1 MRVKVAKFAD
11 LKPGGRKAV
20 EVNGRAIA
28 LFNVNGRFYA
38 VDDVCSHMGAPL
50 ASGMLAGKS
59 VTCEWHGASFDLETG
74 AALNAPAR
82 GDIRSYKVIINDDDL
97 ELDID

>member
-1 MRVKVAKFAD
+1 VRVKVAKIAD
-11 LKPGGRKAV
+11 LKPGSSKAV

-28 LFNVNGRFYA
+28 LFNVKGDYYA

-50 ASGMLAGKS
+50 AHGFLAGKS

-74 AALNAPAR
+74 EALNAPAR
-82 GDIRSYKVIINDDDL
+82 GDIKAYKVYVADDDL
-97 ELDID
+97 EIDID